1 MTEGRGCK
9 CKTTRLSDIESI
21 SDKVLNKTV
30 GAGIIALSLFD
41 SSRKLWNLN
50 S

>member
-1 MTEGRGCK
+1 MTEGLGCK
-9 CKTTRLSDIESI
+9 YKTTRLSDIESI
-21 SDKVLNKTV
+21 SDKDLDKTF